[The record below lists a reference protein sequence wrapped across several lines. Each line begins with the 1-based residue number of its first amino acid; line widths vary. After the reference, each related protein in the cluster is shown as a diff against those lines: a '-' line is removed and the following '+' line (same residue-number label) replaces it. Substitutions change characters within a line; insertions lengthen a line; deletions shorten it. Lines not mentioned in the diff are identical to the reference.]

1 MADEILA
8 LSGEGNVDVQIG
20 GPGNPWIYLSACAGM
35 SGPTVPFG
43 GTELRWCQDPKRA
56 GKFKKSSKIRL
67 EPDQVSFDLMTKLGK
82 INHLRDLRCPFTARA
97 RYAKCGERE
106 DTMNYDP
113 LMLAYCNSEL
123 QEKSYE
129 DLVVTTP
136 GDNNEIIVTAPVQA
150 DDEYEVQ
157 HISPSRIGTATDLG
171 DQAINDIEYCD
182 SADCGGYCGA
192 RSDGCAH
199 FYAVTDADAAPYA
212 APNLIKG
219 VKNLTTGVI
228 TWTLTP
234 ILGLNGNVEAIECAG
249 NTLVVTSNTDGKAAY
264 NAEDGDQDEW
274 VTITLA
280 NAPSPFHAA
289 LHMRTAREGYIGAA
303 NGYIYKTVDAG
314 RSWNPVHSGTITTQR
329 INAVWAY
336 DKDLVYAAGNN
347 GVMLKSTNG
356 GASWQDIT
364 EVATVSSNL
373 LKIIVPPGRPKEVY
387 VGAANG
393 KIYRSLNEGSTFA
406 AISFDGDGIGSV
418 DDIDFCG
425 PCGSDVMFILHNDG
439 GPRGRILR
447 DLSGGYGGADVEVVM
462 SQMAVIQAGID
473 LNALACC
480 DVNEVMAAGELNN
493 SFPVIIQV
501 S

>member
-35 SGPTVPFG
+35 SGPTVPYG
-43 GTELRWCQDPKRA
+43 GTELRWCQDPMRA

-82 INHLRDLRCPFTARA
+82 INHLKDLSCAFTARA

-106 DTMNYDP
+106 NTMNYDP
-113 LMLAYCNSEL
+113 LMLAYCNSEV

-129 DLVVTTP
+129 DLVVVTP
-136 GDNNEIIVTAPVQA
+136 GDNNEIIVTAPIMA
-150 DDEYEVQ
+150 DDEYEVK
-157 HISPSRIGTATDLG
+157 HISPSRIGSSTDLG

-182 SADCGGYCGA
+182 SADCGGYCGN
-192 RSDGCAH
+192 RSDGCSV
-199 FYAVTDADAAPYA
+199 FFAVTDADTTPYA
-212 APNLIKG
+212 APQLIKG
-219 VKNLTTGVI
+219 VKDLTTDVI
-228 TWTLTP
+228 TWTRVP
-234 ILGLNGNVEAIECAG
+234 ILGLNSNADGIECAG
-249 NTLVVTSNTDGKAAY
+249 NTLIVISNGDSKVAY
-264 NAEDGDQDEW
+264 NSEDGDQDEW
-274 VTITLA
+274 VLITLA

-289 LHMRTAREGYIGAA
+289 LHMRTAREGYLGAA
-303 NGYIYKTVDAG
+303 SGYIYKTVDAG
-314 RSWNPVHSGTITTQR
+314 RSWNAVHSGTLTTQR

-336 DKDLVYAAGNN
+336 DKDLVYAAGNS

-364 EVATVSSNL
+364 EVATVASNL
-373 LKIIVPPGRPKEVY
+373 LKIIVPSGRPREVY

-393 KIYRSLNEGSTFA
+393 KIYRSRDEGSTFA

-425 PCGSDVMFILHNDG
+425 PCGSDVMFILHNDA

-447 DLSGGYGGADVEVVM
+447 DLSGGAGGADVEVIM
-462 SQMAVIQAGID
+462 TQTAVIQAGID

-480 DVNEVMAAGELNN
+480 DVNEVLAAGEL
-493 SFPVIIQV
+493 SGGFPVV
-501 S
+501 VTAS

>member
-8 LSGEGNVDVQIG
+8 LSGEGQVDVQIG

-35 SGPTVPFG
+35 SGPTVPYG
-43 GTELRWCQDPKRA
+43 ATEIRWCQDPQRA
-56 GKFKKSSKIRL
+56 GKFKKSSKIRT

-82 INHLRDLRCPFTARA
+82 INHLKDLRCSFTTRA

-106 DTMNYDP
+106 NTMNYDP
-113 LMLAYCNSEL
+113 LMLAYCNSEI

-129 DLVVTTP
+129 DLVVVTP

-150 DDEYEVQ
+150 DDEYEVF
-157 HISPSRIGTATDLG
+157 HISPSRIGSATDLG

-182 SADCGGYCGA
+182 SADCGGYCGN
-192 RSDGCAH
+192 RSDGCSH
-199 FYAVTDADAAPYA
+199 FYAVTDADTTPYA
-212 APNLIKG
+212 APQLIVG
-219 VKNLTTGVI
+219 EKNLLTDVI
-228 TWTLTP
+228 TWTRSP
-234 ILGLNGNVEAIECAG
+234 ILGLNSDANGIECAG
-249 NTLVVTSNTDGKAAY
+249 NTLVVISNGDGKVAY
-264 NAEDGDQDEW
+264 NSEGGDQDEW
-274 VTITLA
+274 VLITLA

-289 LHMRTAREGYIGAA
+289 LQMRTATEGYIGAA
-303 NGYIYKTVDAG
+303 GGFIYKTVDGG
-314 RSWNPVHSGTITTQR
+314 RSWNAVHSGQLTTQR
-329 INAVWAY
+329 INAVWAF
-336 DKDLVYAAGNN
+336 DKDLVYAAGNS

-356 GASWQDIT
+356 GQTWQDIT
-364 EVATVSSNL
+364 EVSTVASNL
-373 LKIIVPPGRPKEVY
+373 LKVVVPFGRPREVY

-393 KIYRSLNEGSTFA
+393 KIYRSTNEGSTFA

-462 SQMAVIQAGID
+462 AQTAVIGAGID

-480 DVNEVMAAGELNN
+480 DVNEVLAAGELNT
-493 SFPVIIQV
+493 SYPVIIQV

>member
-35 SGPTVPFG
+35 SGPTVPYG
-43 GTELRWCQDPKRA
+43 ATELRWCQDPMRA

-82 INHLRDLRCPFTARA
+82 LNHLRDLRCPFTTRA

-106 DTMNYDP
+106 NTMNYDP
-113 LMLAYCNSEL
+113 LMLAYCNSEI

-129 DLVVTTP
+129 DLVVVTP
-136 GDNNEIIVTAPVQA
+136 GDNNEIIVTAPVMA

-157 HISPSRIGTATDLG
+157 HISPSRIGTLANLG

-182 SADCGGYCGA
+182 SADCGGYCGP
-192 RSDGCAH
+192 RSDGCTV
-199 FYAVTDADAAPYA
+199 FFAVTDADTTPYA
-212 APNLIKG
+212 SPNLIKG
-219 VKNLTTGVI
+219 VKDLTTGVI
-228 TWTLTP
+228 TWTLSP
-234 ILGLNGNVEAIECAG
+234 ILGASSNADGIECAG
-249 NTLVVTSNTDGKAAY
+249 NTLIVISNGDSEVLY
-264 NAEDGDQDEW
+264 NSEAGDQDEW
-274 VTITLA
+274 VPITLA

-289 LHMRTAREGYIGAA
+289 LMMRSAREGYVGAA

-314 RSWNPVHSGTITTQR
+314 RSWNAVHAGTVTTQR

-336 DKDLVYAAGNN
+336 DKDLVYAAGNS

-364 EVATVSSNL
+364 EVATVAANL
-373 LKIIVPPGRPKEVY
+373 LKVVVPPGRPKEVY

-393 KIYRSLNEGSTFA
+393 KIYRSTDEGVTFA

-425 PCGSDVMFILHNDG
+425 PCGSDVMYILHNDA

-447 DLSGGYGGADVEVVM
+447 DLSGGYGGADIEVIM
-462 SQMAVIQAGID
+462 SQTAVIAGGID

-480 DVNEVMAAGELNN
+480 DVNEVLAAGEL
-493 SFPVIIQV
+493 SGGFPVIIQA